1 MGPATRPPTRR
12 ISGALVALALWL
24 VAAVA
29 MAQPANLR
37 IAYVDMQR
45 VIREASAFTEGRK
58 QLTEEFADRDRAL
71 KLEQARLQEL
81 QARRDRELDTLSN
94 TELAQLRREIDTLD
108 NTIQRRKNELQK
120 LLVQRMKE
128 ITASIDQSVRE
139 EIAAFAR
146 AEGYDLVLTD
156 GVGFASPRLDV
167 TDSILKR
174 VNARTAGQ
182 SPR

>member
-1 MGPATRPPTRR
+1 MGKATRPPPRLPR
-12 ISGALVALALWL
+12 ALAALALWL
-24 VAAVA
+24 LAATLA
-29 MAQPANLR
+29 AQPAPLR
-37 IAYVDMQR
+37 IGYVDMQR

-71 KLEQARLQEL
+71 KLEQARLVEL

-94 TELAQLRREIDTLD
+94 AELTQLRREIDTLD

-120 LLVQRMKE
+120 LLVQRMKD
-128 ITASIDQSVRE
+128 ITARIDQSVRE

-167 TDSILKR
+167 TDAILKR

-182 SPR
+182 PLR